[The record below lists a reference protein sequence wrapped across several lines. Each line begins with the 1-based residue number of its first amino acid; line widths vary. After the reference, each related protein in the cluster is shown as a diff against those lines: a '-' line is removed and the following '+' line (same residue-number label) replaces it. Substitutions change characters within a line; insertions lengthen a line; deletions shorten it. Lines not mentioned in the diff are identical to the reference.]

1 MYPYNTDNKLRLPVL
16 MHLTFFG
23 WYSSQRSL
31 VLVFLFFSICVI
43 LLLTITWRFG
53 VGAHLDKALKIL
65 WSVQHL
71 TYGSLLL
78 YLCDSSFFATFCST
92 VFCISGEETSYI
104 TVSYILT
111 VSLSLFADDVKIYT
125 RYSLNDAHG
134 DLQIAIYRLIEWA
147 NKWQLQISIPKCS
160 AFRIANPQWNVAD
173 DVVNLT
179 YTIDHSVLP
188 FTHHI
193 RDLGIYH
200 DSRLKYDEYISY
212 VVHRAFV
219 RLIILILIFTGPRCI
234 ETSFLYLCQALAR
247 VFFPG
252 LVSSP

>member
-1 MYPYNTDNKLRLPVL
+1 MKC
-16 MHLTFFG
+16 
-23 WYSSQRSL
+23 
-31 VLVFLFFSICVI
+31 I
-43 LLLTITWRFG
+43 
-53 VGAHLDKALKIL
+53 
-65 WSVQHL
+65 
-71 TYGSLLL
+71 GSHAVLL
-78 YLCDSSFFATFCST
+78 YTNDVADIFTGLA
-92 VFCISGEETSYI
+92 
-104 TVSYILT
+104 
-111 VSLSLFADDVKIYT
+111 VSLSLFADDVNIYT
-125 RYSLNDAHG
+125 CYTLNDAHG
-134 DLQIAIYRLIEWA
+134 DLHRLIEWA

-219 RLIILILIFTGPRCI
+219 R
-234 ETSFLYLCQALAR
+234 SKY
-247 VFFPG
+247 
-252 LVSSP
+252 